1 MNQGMLQKAIPYYEQ
16 VQQTI
21 KERIFSGIYEPG
33 DRLYEVQI
41 AREFAISRS
50 PVREAIRALINE
62 GLLIM
67 DDKSQISVYE
77 PSLKDVYE
85 IYECRVS
92 LESTAVALVAQKA
105 DENQIL
111 QLEKT
116 LSESATAIKNGE
128 KEEMACLNA
137 KFHELIIDF
146 SDNMRLKKLVN
157 ELKSLT
163 NYYRFLN
170 LEGEDRPNVIYRGH
184 FEIYQAIK
192 ERNPEKASQKLKE
205 HTHDDLEN
213 LVNLLNHKRE
223 R

>member
-1 MNQGMLQKAIPYYEQ
+1 
-16 VQQTI
+16 
-21 KERIFSGIYEPG
+21 
-33 DRLYEVQI
+33 
-41 AREFAISRS
+41 
-50 PVREAIRALINE
+50 
-62 GLLIM
+62 
-67 DDKSQISVYE
+67 
-77 PSLKDVYE
+77 
-85 IYECRVS
+85 
-92 LESTAVALVAQKA
+92 
-105 DENQIL
+105 
-111 QLEKT
+111 
-116 LSESATAIKNGE
+116 
-128 KEEMACLNA
+128 MACLNA

-184 FEIYQAIK
+184 FEIFQAIK